1 MRRLTTIDGNSAAC
15 PLPLAE
21 LGFRDAARNEDAT
34 GLEVR
39 FFRPMSGRMRS
50 ATIHSFGRT
59 TPGLCY
65 NTYRTP
71 DVRGKFIISIP
82 PIQNLS
88 GAAGNMDFDQ
98 LHTFLEIVRLKSFS
112 KAAQTCFRTQPAI
125 SAQVRQLEQELRAD
139 LFERF
144 GSRISLT
151 TAGKIFTEYAAQMLD
166 LRRRAQDS
174 IAELEN
180 NPRGELVIAAN
191 EATCIYLLPGVFSEY
206 LRLFPAVQ
214 LQVDR
219 NYGARVVEAVMENS
233 ADFGLTQLPVE
244 EKRLQVVDVH
254 RDEVRLIV
262 PANHPLAGLQAIT
275 PRQVAEFHLL
285 LPKTGKT
292 RARLDQWLEPVEDEL
307 RISMEL
313 DSTEMMKR
321 FVLAGLGLSFIAM
334 SNCREEL
341 AAGKLKAIPLA
352 PDPMVRRLGLIYR
365 KDKALSKAALGFIQV
380 VLDNVGDDSAGVPKP
395 KVSAR

>member
-1 MRRLTTIDGNSAAC
+1 MGSKREFDGNNTALRAPLRFLELLRTRRGDEGAVLPPTEGRIVCDDATNSAA
-15 PLPLAE
+15 PPRA
-21 LGFRDAARNEDAT
+21 F
-34 GLEVR
+34 
-39 FFRPMSGRMRS
+39 
-50 ATIHSFGRT
+50 ATIHTATRAWREIHYFYPADTEFEWR
-59 TPGLCY
+59 
-65 NTYRTP
+65 R
-71 DVRGKFIISIP
+71 RF
-82 PIQNLS
+82 
-88 GAAGNMDFDQ
+88 MDFDQ

-112 KAAQTCFRTQPAI
+112 KASQTCFRTQPAI
-125 SAQVRQLEQELRAD
+125 SAQVRQLEQELHAG

-151 TAGKIFTEYAAQMLD
+151 TAGKIFAEYAAQMLD
-166 LRRRAQDS
+166 LRRRAQDA
-174 IAELEN
+174 IAELET

-206 LRLFPAVQ
+206 RRLFPAVQ

-219 NYGARVVEAVMENS
+219 NYGSRVVQAVMDNS

-262 PANHPLAGLQAIT
+262 PADHPLAKRQSIT
-275 PRQVAEFHLL
+275 PKEVAEFYLL

-292 RARLDQWLEPVEDEL
+292 RARLDEWLEPVENDV

-321 FVLAGLGLSFIAM
+321 FVIAGLGLSFTAT

-341 AAGKLKAIPLA
+341 AAGKLKAIRLA
-352 PDPMVRRLGLIYR
+352 PEPMTRHLGLIYR

-380 VLDNVGDDSAGVPKP
+380 VIDNVEHDSGKLSRSKAGAP
-395 KVSAR
+395 